1 MHRKWCVLRQL
12 EFVVLKLSQAHLKL
26 GLLEQVISFGCSGM
40 VLLPRAFEE
49 HAVELVKEEGR
60 LTKYNG
66 FLFFGERVGEDGQ
79 QR

>member
-1 MHRKWCVLRQL
+1 
-12 EFVVLKLSQAHLKL
+12 
-26 GLLEQVISFGCSGM
+26 M